1 MISNS
6 EFGQNAMTAS
16 KQAMPESG
24 KYDGPSG
31 ISTPG
36 GENSFAAHVT
46 SPIAGS
52 GSGN

>member
-1 MISNS
+1 MISQT
-6 EFGQNAMTAS
+6 EFGQNSITAN

-31 ISTPG
+31 INTPG
-36 GENSFAAHVT
+36 GENSFAAHST